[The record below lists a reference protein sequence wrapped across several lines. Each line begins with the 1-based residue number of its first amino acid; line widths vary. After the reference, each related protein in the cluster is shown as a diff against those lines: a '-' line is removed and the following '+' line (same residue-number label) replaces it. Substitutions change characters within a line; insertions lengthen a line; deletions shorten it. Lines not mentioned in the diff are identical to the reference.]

1 MTSYAQHVENYLR
14 LRRSLGYKLE
24 DHARL
29 LRRFAAHSTPSAPS
43 V

>member
-1 MTSYAQHVENYLR
+1 MTRFAQHVEDYLR

-29 LRRFAAHSTPSAPS
+29 LVSS
-43 V
+43 